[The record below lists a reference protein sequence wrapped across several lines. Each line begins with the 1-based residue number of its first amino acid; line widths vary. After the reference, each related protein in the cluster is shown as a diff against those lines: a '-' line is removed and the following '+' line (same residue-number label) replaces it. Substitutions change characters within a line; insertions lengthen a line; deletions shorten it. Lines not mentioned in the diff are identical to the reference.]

1 MEHMKSASMKTL
13 SAHLWHS
20 ENALAGVSQLSYIK
34 VLARS
39 APWNARVP
47 ILPTR
52 GNLPKLLETPGQKMP
67 DEVPST
73 AVPNLLT
80 HVSTDEESPTRS
92 ELSWKDRVLQLGDA
106 STDNWWRG
114 VPTSLAI
121 AGLITILGLWIEPVI
136 RGPNLAMFY
145 MLAVVFSAVRWRRW
159 AVIINA
165 ISSAL
170 LFDYF
175 FVLPYR
181 SFVIGD
187 VWYLITLIG
196 LLTVGLIV
204 STLVVATKEEA
215 RASRR
220 SEAHLSA
227 LYGLTNSLA
236 SESKLDPIID
246 AFERHV
252 RETFRRHIVVWLP
265 EGGGLTARFRSAELA
280 FDERESAAAAWVFGN
295 DQEAG
300 HGTEKFPDSTIR
312 YLPLKSWGGVV
323 GVAGIQV
330 EGWKEWHSSGRAQLL
345 RSFLGQAALAVTR
358 ANLVK
363 KAQQAEMLQEADK
376 LQRALLNSVS
386 HNLRTPLASVLGVLN
401 TILEDAPLLDV
412 PTQQSL
418 LKTAQDEAKQ
428 LDWLVQNLLDMTRI
442 EGGAIRVKAEPCDVN
457 DVVAAA
463 LRQLGESAR
472 SHAILVTIAPGLPLV
487 PMDDVLMV
495 QVLVNLLDNALKYSP
510 ADAPVEILARLAGQL
525 EIAVLDRGRGIPEG
539 ELERVFDKFYR
550 VAVPGAPKGTGLG
563 LSICKG
569 FVEAHYGRILAKRRT
584 EGGTEIAV
592 FLPLEKRRE

>member
-1 MEHMKSASMKTL
+1 
-13 SAHLWHS
+13 
-20 ENALAGVSQLSYIK
+20 
-34 VLARS
+34 
-39 APWNARVP
+39 
-47 ILPTR
+47 
-52 GNLPKLLETPGQKMP
+52 MP

-73 AVPNLLT
+73 AVPNRLT
-80 HVSTDEESPTRS
+80 HVSTEESPTRS

-106 STDNWWRG
+106 STESWWRG

-136 RGPNLAMFY
+136 RGPNLAIFY
-145 MLAVVFSAVRWRRW
+145 MLAVVFSAVRWGRW

-165 ISSAL
+165 ISSAF

-175 FVLPYR
+175 FVIPYR

-196 LLTVGLIV
+196 LLTIGLIV
-204 STLVVATKEEA
+204 STLMVATREEA
-215 RASRR
+215 RAARR
-220 SEAHLSA
+220 REIRVSA
-227 LYGLTNSLA
+227 LYSFTQSL
-236 SESKLDPIID
+236 SSGNELDHVLD
-246 AFERHV
+246 AVVRHSLDI
-252 RETFRRHIVVWLP
+252 FRRPVIVLLPDP
-265 EGGGLTARFRSAELA
+265 EGLKVRFCSRELV
-280 FDERESAAAAWVFGN
+280 FDERENKTASWVFEN
-295 DQEAG
+295 RQEAG
-300 HGTEKFPDSTIR
+300 CGTETFSGSRIYYR
-312 YLPLKSWGGVV
+312 PLKAGPGIV
-323 GVAGIQV
+323 GVIGFQSKSSKDLLPPDQRELLGI
-330 EGWKEWHSSGRAQLL
+330 
-345 RSFLGQAALAVTR
+345 FLDQTALAITR
-358 ANLVK
+358 ADLAR
-363 KAQQAEMLQEADK
+363 KAKRAEVLQEADRFQK
-376 LQRALLNSVS
+376 ALLNSVS

-401 TILEDAPLLDV
+401 TILEDGSLLDV

-418 LKTAQDEAKQ
+418 LKTAQGEARQ
-428 LDWLVQNLLDMTRI
+428 LDWLVQNLLDMTRL
-442 EGGAIRVKAEPCDVN
+442 EGGAIRAKAEPCDVH

-472 SHAILVTIAPGLPLV
+472 SHAVLVNIAPRLPLV

-510 ADAPVEILARLAGQL
+510 EDAPVEIQARLDAGQL
-525 EIAVLDRGRGIPEG
+525 EIGILDRGKGIPEG

-569 FVEAHYGRILAKRRT
+569 FVEAHNGSILAKRRT

>member
-1 MEHMKSASMKTL
+1 
-13 SAHLWHS
+13 
-20 ENALAGVSQLSYIK
+20 
-34 VLARS
+34 
-39 APWNARVP
+39 
-47 ILPTR
+47 
-52 GNLPKLLETPGQKMP
+52 MP

-73 AVPNLLT
+73 AIPILLN
-80 HVSTDEESPTRS
+80 HAGTDEESPTGS
-92 ELSWKDRVLQLGDA
+92 EFSWKDRVLQLGDA
-106 STDNWWRG
+106 STENWWRG

-136 RGPNLAMFY
+136 RGPNLAIFY
-145 MLAVVFSAVRWRRW
+145 MLAVVFSAVRWGRW
-159 AVIINA
+159 AVVINA
-165 ISSAL
+165 ISSAF

-181 SFVIGD
+181 SFVTGD

-204 STLVVATKEEA
+204 STLMVATREEA
-215 RASRR
+215 RAARR
-220 SEAHLSA
+220 REMRVSA
-227 LYGLTNSLA
+227 LYSFTQSLV
-236 SESKLDPIID
+236 SGNEFDQILD
-246 AFERHV
+246 AVARHFV
-252 RETFRRHIVVWLP
+252 EIFQRPIVVLLP
-265 EGGGLTARFRSAELA
+265 AARGLIVRFASAEVVFDEDEDKTASWVFENGQEAGCGTANFSGSRIRYRPLKTGPGIVGVIGFRTKNSKDLLPPDQRELLGIFLDQTALALTRAELA
-280 FDERESAAAAWVFGN
+280 
-295 DQEAG
+295 
-300 HGTEKFPDSTIR
+300 
-312 YLPLKSWGGVV
+312 
-323 GVAGIQV
+323 
-330 EGWKEWHSSGRAQLL
+330 
-345 RSFLGQAALAVTR
+345 
-358 ANLVK
+358 K
-363 KAQQAEMLQEADK
+363 KAKRAEVLQEADK

-401 TILEDAPLLDV
+401 TILEDASLLDV

-418 LKTAQDEAKQ
+418 LKTAHDEAKR

-442 EGGAIRVKAEPCDVN
+442 EGGAIRVKAEPCDVH

-463 LRQLGESAR
+463 LRQLGESVR

-510 ADAPVEILARLAGQL
+510 SDAPVEIQAHLAAGQL
-525 EIAVLDRGRGIPEG
+525 EIAVLDRGKGIPEG

-569 FVEAHYGRILAKRRT
+569 FVEAHNGRILAMRRT

-592 FLPLEKRRE
+592 FLPLEKRHE

>member
-1 MEHMKSASMKTL
+1 MKASP
-13 SAHLWHS
+13 ARLWDS
-20 ENALAGVSQLSYIK
+20 DTALAGESQLSYIK

-39 APWNARVP
+39 APWNARVT
-47 ILPTR
+47 ILPTQ
-52 GNLPKLLETPGQKMP
+52 GDLPRRVEALGPKMP
-67 DEVPST
+67 DEIPSA

-80 HVSTDEESPTRS
+80 QVSTDEESPTRS
-92 ELSWKDRVLQLGDA
+92 EFSWKERVLRLGDA
-106 STDNWWRG
+106 PTENWWRG

-136 RGPNLAMFY
+136 RGPNLAIFY
-145 MLAVVFSAVRWRRW
+145 MLAVVFSAVRWGRW

-175 FVLPYR
+175 FVVPYR

-187 VWYLITLIG
+187 IWYLITLIG

-204 STLVVATKEEA
+204 STLMVATREEA
-215 RASRR
+215 RAARR
-220 SEAHLSA
+220 REMRVSA
-227 LYGLTNSLA
+227 LYSFTQSLA
-236 SESKLDPIID
+236 SGNELDQILD
-246 AFERHV
+246 AVARHFV
-252 RETFRRHIVVWLP
+252 AIFQRPIVVLLP
-265 EGGGLTARFRSAELA
+265 AAEGLIVRFTSAELV
-280 FDERESAAAAWVFGN
+280 FDEGENKSASWVFENG
-295 DQEAG
+295 QEAG
-300 HGTEKFPDSTIR
+300 CGTAMFSGSRIR
-312 YLPLKSWGGVV
+312 YRPLKTGRETV
-323 GVAGIQV
+323 GVIGFQTKSSKDLLPPDQRELMGI
-330 EGWKEWHSSGRAQLL
+330 
-345 RSFLGQAALAVTR
+345 FLDQTALAITR
-358 ANLVK
+358 ADLAK
-363 KAQQAEMLQEADK
+363 EAKRAEILQEADK

-401 TILEDAPLLDV
+401 TILEDASLLDV

-418 LKTAQDEAKQ
+418 LKTAQSEARQ
-428 LDWLVQNLLDMTRI
+428 LDWLVQNLLDMTRL
-442 EGGAIRVKAEPCDVN
+442 EGGAIRAKAEPCDVH

-510 ADAPVEILARLAGQL
+510 GDASVEIQARLDAGRL
-525 EIAVLDRGRGIPEG
+525 EIRVLDHGRGIPEA

-569 FVEAHYGRILAKRRT
+569 FVEAHNGRILAKRRT

-592 FLPLEKRRE
+592 FLPVERGHE

>member
-1 MEHMKSASMKTL
+1 
-13 SAHLWHS
+13 
-20 ENALAGVSQLSYIK
+20 
-34 VLARS
+34 
-39 APWNARVP
+39 
-47 ILPTR
+47 
-52 GNLPKLLETPGQKMP
+52 MP
-67 DEVPST
+67 DDVPT
-73 AVPNLLT
+73 AAVPNLLT
-80 HVSTDEESPTRS
+80 QVSTDEESPTRS
-92 ELSWKDRVLQLGDA
+92 QPSWKDRVLRLGDA

-121 AGLITILGLWIEPVI
+121 AGLITILGFWIEPVI
-136 RGPNLAMFY
+136 RGPNLAIFY
-145 MLAVVFSAVRWRRW
+145 MLGVVFSAVRWGRW

-165 ISSAL
+165 ISSVL

-175 FVLPYR
+175 FVQPSH

-204 STLVVATKEEA
+204 STLMVATREEA
-215 RASRR
+215 RAARR
-220 SEAHLSA
+220 REIRVSA
-227 LYGLTNSLA
+227 LYSFTQSLA
-236 SESKLDPIID
+236 SGNELDQILD
-246 AFERHV
+246 AVARHFV
-252 RETFRRHIVVWLP
+252 AIFQRPIVVLLP
-265 EGGGLTARFRSAELA
+265 AAEGLIVRFTSEELV
-280 FDERESAAAAWVFGN
+280 FDEGENKSASWVFEHG
-295 DQEAG
+295 QEAG
-300 HGTEKFPDSTIR
+300 CGTAMFSVSRIR
-312 YLPLKSWGGVV
+312 YRPLKTGRETV
-323 GVAGIQV
+323 GVIGFQTKSSKDLLPPDQRELLGI
-330 EGWKEWHSSGRAQLL
+330 
-345 RSFLGQAALAVTR
+345 FLDQTALALTR
-358 ANLVK
+358 ADLAK
-363 KAQQAEMLQEADK
+363 KAKRAEVLQEADK

-412 PTQQSL
+412 STQQSL
-418 LKTAQDEAKQ
+418 LKTAQGEAKQ

-442 EGGAIRVKAEPCDVN
+442 EGGAIRVKAEPCDVH

-472 SHAILVTIAPGLPLV
+472 SHAILVTIASGLPLV

-510 ADAPVEILARLAGQL
+510 GDASVEIQARLDAGRL
-525 EIAVLDRGRGIPEG
+525 EIRVLDHGRGIPEA
-539 ELERVFDKFYR
+539 ELGRVFDKFYR

-569 FVEAHYGRILAKRRT
+569 FVEAHNGRILAKRRT

-592 FLPLEKRRE
+592 FLPLEKGHE

>member
-1 MEHMKSASMKTL
+1 
-13 SAHLWHS
+13 
-20 ENALAGVSQLSYIK
+20 
-34 VLARS
+34 
-39 APWNARVP
+39 
-47 ILPTR
+47 
-52 GNLPKLLETPGQKMP
+52 MP
-67 DEVPST
+67 DEIPST

-80 HVSTDEESPTRS
+80 HVSTDEEYPTRS
-92 ELSWKDRVLQLGDA
+92 EVSWKDRVLRLGDA
-106 STDNWWRG
+106 STEKWWRG
-114 VPTSLAI
+114 VPISLAI
-121 AGLITILGLWIEPVI
+121 AGLITILGFWIEPVI
-136 RGPNLAMFY
+136 RGPNLAIFY
-145 MLAVVFSAVRWRRW
+145 MLAVVFSAVRWGRW

-175 FVLPYR
+175 FVPPFR

-204 STLVVATKEEA
+204 STLVVATREEA
-215 RASRR
+215 RAARR
-220 SEAHLSA
+220 REKRISA
-227 LYGLTNSLA
+227 LYSFTQSLAAGNELDQILDAVVRHFTEIFRRPVVVLLPAAEGLT
-236 SESKLDPIID
+236 
-246 AFERHV
+246 V
-252 RETFRRHIVVWLP
+252 RYC
-265 EGGGLTARFRSAELA
+265 SAELV
-280 FDERESAAAAWVFGN
+280 FDKDGKQAASWVFENG
-295 DQEAG
+295 QEAG
-300 HGTEKFPDSTIR
+300 CGAEMFSGSRVR
-312 YLPLKSWGGVV
+312 YRPLKTGPGIV
-323 GVAGIQV
+323 GVIGCQGKHSDDLLPPDQRELLGI
-330 EGWKEWHSSGRAQLL
+330 
-345 RSFLGQAALAVTR
+345 FLDQTALAITR
-358 ANLVK
+358 ADLAK
-363 KAQQAEMLQEADK
+363 KAKRAEILQEADR

-401 TILEDAPLLDV
+401 TVLEDASLLDV

-418 LKTAQDEAKQ
+418 LKTAQDEAKR
-428 LDWLVQNLLDMTRI
+428 LDWLVQNLLDMTRL
-442 EGGAIRVKAEPCDVN
+442 EGGAIRVKAEPCDVH
-457 DVVAAA
+457 DVVASA

-472 SHAILVTIAPGLPLV
+472 SHAILVNIAPGLPFV

-510 ADAPVEILARLAGQL
+510 ADATVEIQARLTAGQL
-525 EIAVLDRGRGIPEG
+525 EIRVLDHGRGIPEG

-569 FVEAHYGRILAKRRT
+569 FVEAHNGRIVAKRRT

>member
-1 MEHMKSASMKTL
+1 MKTL
-13 SAHLWHS
+13 PVHLWHS
-20 ENALAGVSQLSYIK
+20 ENALA
-34 VLARS
+34 
-39 APWNARVP
+39 RVP
-47 ILPTR
+47 IPPAR
-52 GNLPKLLETPGQKMP
+52 EDLPKPLEALGQTMP
-67 DEVPST
+67 DEIPST

-80 HVSTDEESPTRS
+80 HVSTGKESPTRS
-92 ELSWKDRVLQLGDA
+92 ELSWKDRVLRLGDA
-106 STDNWWRG
+106 STESWWRG

-121 AGLITILGLWIEPVI
+121 AGLITILGLWIEPII
-136 RGPNLAMFY
+136 RGPNLAIFY
-145 MLAVVFSAVRWRRW
+145 MLAVVFSAVRWGRW

-175 FVLPYR
+175 FVVPYR

-204 STLVVATKEEA
+204 STLMVATKEEA

-220 SEAHLSA
+220 SEANLSA
-227 LYGLTNSLA
+227 LYGLTQSLA
-236 SESKLDPIID
+236 AESKLDQIVD
-246 AFERHV
+246 TLERHV
-252 RETFRRHIVVWLP
+252 LETFRRPIVVLLP
-265 EGGGLTARFRSAELA
+265 DAGGLTARFRSAELA
-280 FDERESAAAAWVFGN
+280 FDEREGAAAAWVFEN

-300 HGTEKFPDSTIR
+300 HGTEKFSDSTIR

-330 EGWKEWHSSGRAQLL
+330 ESWKELRTSDRQQLL
-345 RSFLGQAALAVTR
+345 RSFMSQAALAITR
-358 ANLVK
+358 ADLVK
-363 KAQQAEMLQEADK
+363 KALQAEMLEEADK
-376 LQRALLNSVS
+376 LQKALLNSIS

-401 TILEDAPLLDV
+401 TILEDASLLDV

-428 LDWLVQNLLDMTRI
+428 LDWLVQNLLDMTRL
-442 EGGAIRVKAEPCDVN
+442 EGGAIRAQAEPCDVH

-463 LRQLGESAR
+463 LRQLGESVR
-472 SHAILVTIAPGLPLV
+472 SHAILVTIAPGLPFV

-510 ADAPVEILARLAGQL
+510 GDGPVEIQARLDAGQL
-525 EIAVLDRGRGIPEG
+525 EIGIFDRGRGIPEG

-569 FVEAHYGRILAKRRT
+569 FVEAHNGRILAKRRA

>member
-1 MEHMKSASMKTL
+1 
-13 SAHLWHS
+13 
-20 ENALAGVSQLSYIK
+20 
-34 VLARS
+34 
-39 APWNARVP
+39 
-47 ILPTR
+47 
-52 GNLPKLLETPGQKMP
+52 MP

-73 AVPNLLT
+73 AVPNLPT
-80 HVSTDEESPTRS
+80 HVSTDEESSARS
-92 ELSWKDRVLQLGDA
+92 EFSWKDRVLQLGDA

-136 RGPNLAMFY
+136 RGPNLAIFY
-145 MLAVVFSAVRWRRW
+145 MLAVVFSAVRWGQW

-165 ISSAL
+165 ISSAF

-187 VWYLITLIG
+187 VWYLITLVG
-196 LLTVGLIV
+196 LLTVGLII
-204 STLVVATKEEA
+204 SALMVATREEA
-215 RASRR
+215 RAARR
-220 SEAHLSA
+220 REMRVSA
-227 LYGLTNSLA
+227 LYSFTQSLA
-236 SESKLDPIID
+236 SGNEFDQILD
-246 AFERHV
+246 AVARHFV
-252 RETFRRHIVVWLP
+252 EIFQRPIVVLLP
-265 EGGGLTARFRSAELA
+265 AAEGLIVRFASAELV
-280 FDERESAAAAWVFGN
+280 FDANENRTASWVFENG
-295 DQEAG
+295 QEAG
-300 HGTEKFPDSTIR
+300 CGTASFSGSRIR
-312 YLPLKSWGGVV
+312 YRPLKTGPDIV
-323 GVAGIQV
+323 GVIGVQTKGSKDLLPPDQRELLGI
-330 EGWKEWHSSGRAQLL
+330 
-345 RSFLGQAALAVTR
+345 FLDQTALALTR
-358 ANLVK
+358 ADLAK
-363 KAQQAEMLQEADK
+363 KAKRAEVLQEADK

-401 TILEDAPLLDV
+401 TILEDASLLDV

-418 LKTAQDEAKQ
+418 LKTAQHEARQ

-442 EGGAIRVKAEPCDVN
+442 EGRAIRVKAEPCDVH

-510 ADAPVEILARLAGQL
+510 ADAPVEIQACLAAGRF
-525 EIAVLDRGRGIPEG
+525 EIAVLDRGKGIPEG

-569 FVEAHYGRILAKRRT
+569 FVEAHNGRILARRRT
-584 EGGTEIAV
+584 EGGTEIAA
-592 FLPLEKRRE
+592 FLPLEKRHE

>member
-1 MEHMKSASMKTL
+1 MKASP
-13 SAHLWHS
+13 ARLWDS
-20 ENALAGVSQLSYIK
+20 DTALAGESQLSYIK

-39 APWNARVP
+39 APWNARVT
-47 ILPTR
+47 ILPTQ
-52 GNLPKLLETPGQKMP
+52 GDLPRRVEALGPKMP
-67 DEVPST
+67 DEIPSA

-80 HVSTDEESPTRS
+80 QVSTDEESPTRS
-92 ELSWKDRVLQLGDA
+92 EFSWKERVLRLGDA
-106 STDNWWRG
+106 PTENWWRG

-136 RGPNLAMFY
+136 RGPNLAIFY
-145 MLAVVFSAVRWRRW
+145 MLAVVFSAVRWGRW

-175 FVLPYR
+175 FVVPYR

-187 VWYLITLIG
+187 IWYLITLIG

-204 STLVVATKEEA
+204 STLMVATREEA
-215 RASRR
+215 RAARR
-220 SEAHLSA
+220 REMRVSA
-227 LYGLTNSLA
+227 LYSFTQSLA
-236 SESKLDPIID
+236 SGNELDQILD
-246 AFERHV
+246 AVARHFV
-252 RETFRRHIVVWLP
+252 AIFQRPIVVLLP
-265 EGGGLTARFRSAELA
+265 AAEGLIVRFTSAELV
-280 FDERESAAAAWVFGN
+280 FDEGENKSASWVFENG
-295 DQEAG
+295 QEAG
-300 HGTEKFPDSTIR
+300 CGTAMFSGSRIR
-312 YLPLKSWGGVV
+312 YRPLKAGRETV
-323 GVAGIQV
+323 GVIGFQTKSSKDLLPPDQRELMGI
-330 EGWKEWHSSGRAQLL
+330 
-345 RSFLGQAALAVTR
+345 FLDQTALAITR
-358 ANLVK
+358 ADLAK
-363 KAQQAEMLQEADK
+363 EAKRAEILQEADK

-401 TILEDAPLLDV
+401 TILEDASLLDV

-418 LKTAQDEAKQ
+418 LKTAQSEARQ
-428 LDWLVQNLLDMTRI
+428 LDWLVQNLLDMTRL

-463 LRQLGESAR
+463 LRQLGESVR

-510 ADAPVEILARLAGQL
+510 GDGPVEIQARLDAGQL
-525 EIAVLDRGRGIPEG
+525 EIGIFDRGRGIPEG

-569 FVEAHYGRILAKRRT
+569 FVEAHNGRILAKRRT

-592 FLPLEKRRE
+592 FLPVERGHE

>member
-1 MEHMKSASMKTL
+1 
-13 SAHLWHS
+13 
-20 ENALAGVSQLSYIK
+20 
-34 VLARS
+34 
-39 APWNARVP
+39 
-47 ILPTR
+47 
-52 GNLPKLLETPGQKMP
+52 MP
-67 DEVPST
+67 DEIPST
-73 AVPNLLT
+73 AVPNRLT
-80 HVSTDEESPTRS
+80 HVSTDEESPARS
-92 ELSWKDRVLQLGDA
+92 EVSWKDRVLRLGDA
-106 STDNWWRG
+106 STESWWRG
-114 VPTSLAI
+114 VPTSLVI
-121 AGLITILGLWIEPVI
+121 AGFITILGLWIEPVI
-136 RGPNLAMFY
+136 RGPNLAIFY
-145 MLAVVFSAVRWRRW
+145 MLAVVFSAVRWGRW

-165 ISSAL
+165 ISSAF

-204 STLVVATKEEA
+204 SVLVVATKEEA

-227 LYGLTNSLA
+227 LYALTSSLA
-236 SESKLDPIID
+236 AESKMDQIID
-246 AFERHV
+246 SFERHV
-252 RETFRRHIVVWLP
+252 VETFRRPIVVLLP
-265 EGGGLTARFRSAELA
+265 EAGGLTVRFRSAQLA
-280 FDERESAAAAWVFGN
+280 FDEREGAAAAYVFGN

-300 HGTEKFPDSTIR
+300 NGTNEFSDSTMR
-312 YLPLKSWGGVV
+312 YLPLKSWRGVV

-330 EGWKEWHSSGRAQLL
+330 EGWNEWHSSLQQLL
-345 RSFLGQAALAVTR
+345 RSFMSQAALAITR
-358 ANLVK
+358 ADLVR
-363 KAQQAEMLQEADK
+363 KAQQAETLQETDK
-376 LQRALLNSVS
+376 LQKALLNSVS

-401 TILEDAPLLDV
+401 TILEDGSLLDV
-412 PTQQSL
+412 PTQQRL
-418 LKTAQDEAKQ
+418 LKTARNEAKT
-428 LDWLVQNLLDMTRI
+428 LDWLVQNLLDMTRL
-442 EGGAIRVKAEPCDVN
+442 EGGAIRVKAEPCDVH
-457 DVVAAA
+457 DVVASA

-472 SHAILVTIAPGLPLV
+472 SHAIVVSIAPGLPFV

-510 ADAPVEILARLAGQL
+510 ADATVEIQARLAVGQL
-525 EIAVLDRGRGIPEG
+525 KIGVLDHGMGIPEG

-569 FVEAHYGRILAKRRT
+569 FVEAHNGRILAKRRT

-592 FLPLEKRRE
+592 FLPLESRRE

>member
-1 MEHMKSASMKTL
+1 MKASSACLLDSKT
-13 SAHLWHS
+13 
-20 ENALAGVSQLSYIK
+20 ALASASQLSYTK

-39 APWNARVP
+39 APWNARVR
-47 ILPTR
+47 ILSTR
-52 GNLPKLLETPGQKMP
+52 GDLPKLLEVRGPQMP

-80 HVSTDEESPTRS
+80 PVSTDEESPARS
-92 ELSWKDRVLQLGDA
+92 EVSWKDRVLQLGDS
-106 STDNWWRG
+106 STENWWRG

-121 AGLITILGLWIEPVI
+121 AGLITILGFWIEPVI
-136 RGPNLAMFY
+136 RGPNLAIFY
-145 MLAVVFSAVRWRRW
+145 MLAVVFSAVRWGRW

-165 ISSAL
+165 VASVL
-170 LFDYF
+170 LFDF
-175 FVLPYR
+175 FFIQPSH

-187 VWYLITLIG
+187 VWYLITLVG

-204 STLVVATKEEA
+204 STLMVATREEA
-215 RASRR
+215 RAARR
-220 SEAHLSA
+220 REMRVSA
-227 LYGLTNSLA
+227 LYSFTQSLA
-236 SESKLDPIID
+236 SGNELNQILD
-246 AFERHV
+246 AVARHFV
-252 RETFRRHIVVWLP
+252 EIFQRPIVVLLP
-265 EGGGLTARFRSAELA
+265 AAEGLIVRFTSAELV
-280 FDERESAAAAWVFGN
+280 FDQGENKIASWVFENG
-295 DQEAG
+295 QEAG
-300 HGTEKFPDSTIR
+300 RGTANFSGSRIR
-312 YLPLKSWGGVV
+312 YRPLKTGHGIV
-323 GVAGIQV
+323 GVIGFQTKNSKDLLPPDQRELLGI
-330 EGWKEWHSSGRAQLL
+330 
-345 RSFLGQAALAVTR
+345 FLDQTALALTR
-358 ANLVK
+358 ADLAT
-363 KAQQAEMLQEADK
+363 KAKRAEVLQEADK

-401 TILEDAPLLDV
+401 TILEDASLLDV

-442 EGGAIRVKAEPCDVN
+442 EGRAIRVKAEPCDVH

-472 SHAILVTIAPGLPLV
+472 SHSILVTIAPGLPLV
-487 PMDDVLMV
+487 RMDDVLMV
-495 QVLVNLLDNALKYSP
+495 QVLVNLLDNARKYSP
-510 ADAPVEILARLAGQL
+510 ADAPVEIQARLAAGQL

-550 VAVPGAPKGTGLG
+550 VSVPGAPKGTGLG

-569 FVEAHYGRILAKRRT
+569 FVEAHNGRILAKRRT
-584 EGGTEIAV
+584 EGGTEISV